1 MSRRKHDGRA
11 HYGRTVLIG
20 LGVGAYDGFLGP
32 GTGSFFVI
40 LLVSVLGYGFL
51 EASAKAKIA
60 NLVTNLAAIAVFAA
74 HGSVL
79 WGWGC

>member
-1 MSRRKHDGRA
+1 M
-11 HYGRTVLIG
+11 
-20 LGVGAYDGFLGP
+20 GAYDGILGP

-40 LLVSVLGYGFL
+40 LLVGLLGYGFL

-74 HGSVL
+74 HGAIL
-79 WGWGC
+79 WALGL